1 MHLLREAASLLNFRR
16 RTLRVQLTLLYAGL
30 FFGLSVAL
38 LGITNVVVLGGSSS
52 SSVNAIANAQH
63 GADVLR
69 LEIGSLIA
77 LAVTFSLSVAC
88 GWLVAGRILRPLR
101 TITSTARDISAS
113 NLHRRLALAGPDD
126 EIKELGDTLD
136 DLFERLE
143 TAFDSQRHFVAN
155 ASHELRTPLTA
166 ERAILQV
173 ALSDPDAGADT
184 LRSACEEVLTLGEQ
198 QGALIAS
205 LLTLASSEGGI
216 EQWERLD
223 IAEIARKVA
232 LDCSPEAERRG
243 IRVDVSCTRALALGD
258 PGLVDIL
265 IGNLVDNAIRH
276 NMVGGQAAIS
286 TTTTG
291 GMASISVSNTGPLI
305 PLDAVDRLFLPFQQ
319 LGAERVR
326 LSEGYGLGLAIV
338 RAIANAHGATIAARA
353 RPQGGLDIEVTFP
366 HGTVMPGVSS
376 SRSDLVRPSTA
387 GSHPFTPRRGAE
399 GSPAPMRAGD
409 RDRERALKV
418 LGEAVAEGRLCMDE
432 FGDRVAVVA
441 QAKTLPELAA
451 LTQDVSPRRD
461 RAD

>member
-166 ERAILQV
+166 ERTILQV
-173 ALSDPDAGADT
+173 ALADPDAGADT

-198 QGALIAS
+198 QEALIAS

-216 EQWERLD
+216 VQWERLD
-223 IAEIARKVA
+223 VAEIARKVA
-232 LDCSPEAERRG
+232 IDCGPEAERRG
-243 IRVDVSCTRALALGD
+243 IRIDVSCTKALALGD

-265 IGNLVDNAIRH
+265 VGNLMDNAIRH

-291 GMASISVSNTGPLI
+291 GMARISVSNTGPLI

-319 LGAERVR
+319 FGAERVR
-326 LSEGYGLGLAIV
+326 RNDGHGLGLAIV
-338 RAIANAHGATIAARA
+338 RAVANAHGANIAARA

-366 HGTVMPGVSS
+366 HGPVMPGVSS
-376 SRSDLVRPSTA
+376 SRADLVRPSTA
-387 GSHPFTPRRGAE
+387 GSHPFTLRLGAE

-409 RDRERALKV
+409 RDRDRALEI
-418 LGEAVAEGRLCMDE
+418 LGEALAEGRLCLDE
-432 FGDRVAVVA
+432 FSDRVEVLA

-461 RAD
+461 